1 MIDIKFLKENPELV
15 KENIRK
21 KFQDRKLPLV
31 DEVIALDA
39 EKREAETKGNTLRA
53 EKNRAS
59 KEIGMY
65 MAKGMKEEAEKAKAA
80 VQEATK
86 GLTELEARTAELEEK
101 IKTIMMTIPN
111 IIDDSVPVGKDDS
124 ENVEVERFG

>member
-31 DEVIALDA
+31 DEVIALDT
-39 EKREAETKGNTLRA
+39 ERREAETKGNTLRA

-86 GLTELEARTAELEEK
+86 GLAELEARTAELNEK
-101 IKTIMMTIPN
+101 I
-111 IIDDSVPVGKDDS
+111 
-124 ENVEVERFG
+124 E